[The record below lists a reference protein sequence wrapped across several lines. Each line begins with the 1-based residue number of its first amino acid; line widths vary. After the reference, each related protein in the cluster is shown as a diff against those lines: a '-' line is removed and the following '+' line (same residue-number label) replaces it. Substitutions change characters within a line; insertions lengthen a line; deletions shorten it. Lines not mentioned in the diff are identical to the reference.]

1 MMMYGTVDAIATT
14 VYTKCGTIVPFFFR
28 VASVHANVVHG
39 VPQVR
44 VL

>member
-1 MMMYGTVDAIATT
+1 MMMYGTVDAIAT